1 MPQCFYDPMPK
12 NTKSF
17 FCLTDDNYSIK
28 VDIHSS
34 KMSNIKVWEAGNNR
48 GRRGEGEVSCSFI
61 RLSTDTSSYHFSL
74 FFPALYLY
82 LFFKNSFLRFPLTI
96 SLNPN
101 ITTSYPQSYHP
112 WLYPCDLYICSLMTL
127 PIFPHYHLPHTL
139 INFGLFFSQCL

>member
-48 GRRGEGEVSCSFI
+48 GRRGEGEV
-61 RLSTDTSSYHFSL
+61 LSLIH
-74 FFPALYLY
+74 
-82 LFFKNSFLRFPLTI
+82 I
-96 SLNPN
+96 SEP
-101 ITTSYPQSYHP
+101 TRPKR
-112 WLYPCDLYICSLMTL
+112 
-127 PIFPHYHLPHTL
+127 
-139 INFGLFFSQCL
+139 